1 MEVLKAMTARE
12 VLNLIEWLNQKI
24 SQAMILLTVSN
35 QLKVKRRPRGSRMRA
50 ELATALFFW
59 ESLATGGG
67 SDTII
72 LRLYDKIH
80 DRK

>member
-1 MEVLKAMTARE
+1 
-12 VLNLIEWLNQKI
+12 
-24 SQAMILLTVSN
+24 
-35 QLKVKRRPRGSRMRA
+35 MRA